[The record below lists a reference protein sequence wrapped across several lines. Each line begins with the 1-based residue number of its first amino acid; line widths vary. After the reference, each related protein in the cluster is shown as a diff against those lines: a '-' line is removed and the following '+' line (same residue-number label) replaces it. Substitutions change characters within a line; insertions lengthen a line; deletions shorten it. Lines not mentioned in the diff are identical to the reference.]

1 MADRERLGV
10 EEEKIYIPKNKALRI
25 EIIQLYYN
33 VLVAEYRRGWETMK
47 LVTRNYWWP
56 GVTRNIRKYV
66 DKYDMC
72 QRMKNRTEAPVGKLK
87 LSEIPEKL

>member
-33 VLVAEYRRGWETMK
+33 VLVAEYRRGWKTMK
-47 LVTRNYWWP
+47 LVTRNY
-56 GVTRNIRKYV
+56 
-66 DKYDMC
+66 
-72 QRMKNRTEAPVGKLK
+72 
-87 LSEIPEKL
+87 